1 MGYRRIEGD
10 ELKAVLAQHQAAE
23 RAVIARAVV
32 AEHFGKQASDVRY
45 LRITFAS
52 SYNDEGGNDPSYSVV
67 GLGDVDPAS
76 VPESKCHEDSDYNGV
91 ILPESWI
98 DESKLLTSMG
108 LEYYGGDA
116 LFAGDEDRHELITID
131 LRADVEAPGL
141 YVYDP
146 EYNPSPVV

>member
-52 SYNDEGGNDPSYSVV
+52 FYNYEGGNDPSYSVV
-67 GLGDVDPAS
+67 GLGDVDPGS
-76 VPESKCHEDSDYNGV
+76 VPEEESHEDSDYDGV
-91 ILPESWI
+91 ILSESWI
-98 DESKLLTSMG
+98 NEDKLLKAMG

-116 LFAGDEDRHELITID
+116 LFAGDEDRRELITID
-131 LRADVEAPGL
+131 LRADVVAPAL
-141 YVYDP
+141 YIYDP
-146 EYNPSPVV
+146 EHNPPPAV